1 MSNFREFEK
10 ISNSWNINML
20 YIILKHVIWRLRVYN
35 LFREIFKF
43 HGFKKAFVNF
53 AKFII
58 AHIFAIFKY
67 FAKQTIYSDSPDR
80 VLQHDIQYV

>member
-1 MSNFREFEK
+1 
-10 ISNSWNINML
+10 ML
-20 YIILKHVIWRLRVYN
+20 YIVLKHVIWGLKMYD

-43 HGFKKAFVNF
+43 RGFKKAFMNF

-67 FAKQTIYSDSPDR
+67 FVKQTIYSDSADH
-80 VLQHDIQYV
+80 VLQNYHTTCLNFKILKFSGLQTMA